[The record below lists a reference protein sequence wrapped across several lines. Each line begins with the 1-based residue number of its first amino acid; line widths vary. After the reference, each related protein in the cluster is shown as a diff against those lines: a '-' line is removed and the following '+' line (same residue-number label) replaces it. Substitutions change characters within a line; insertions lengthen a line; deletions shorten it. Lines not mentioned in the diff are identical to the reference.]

1 LQDYPIEQYVRDAK
15 IDTLYEGTT
24 AIQGL
29 DFYFRKIIKDKG
41 QAIGWLSGQI
51 QQTLDAELGGGE
63 LKVERELLATALQ
76 DVQGMLGAMVGFL
89 MSSDPNAENGEIRN
103 IYLVG
108 QNTSRLLLA
117 AGDLVVAWLL
127 IKQAAVALERLGG
140 DLPSGDRSFYEGKV
154 AAAQFFARQV
164 LPKLSAE
171 RAITEA
177 TDNALMDLDEA
188 AF

>member
-1 LQDYPIEQYVRDAK
+1 
-15 IDTLYEGTT
+15 
-24 AIQGL
+24 
-29 DFYFRKIIKDKG
+29 
-41 QAIGWLSGQI
+41 
-51 QQTLDAELGGGE
+51 
-63 LKVERELLATALQ
+63 
-76 DVQGMLGAMVGFL
+76 MLGAMVGFL
-89 MSSDPNAENGEIRN
+89 MSSDPNAENGDIRN

-127 IKQAAVALERLGG
+127 IKQAAVALDKLGS
-140 DLPSGDRSFYEGKV
+140 DLPAGDRSFYEGKV